1 LKPQFIV
8 LTQRIKSAVV
18 VVVELEISQSS
29 QNVTSCYQRSVQFNL
44 FVLLLSQ
51 TSAT

>member
-1 LKPQFIV
+1 M
-8 LTQRIKSAVV
+8 
-18 VVVELEISQSS
+18 ELEMSQSS
-29 QNVTSCYQRSVQFNL
+29 QNFTSCYQRLVQINL